1 MFEFT
6 VNKAALLSLSLLFT
20 SSAMA
25 MEISA
30 DKNRTVQEF
39 TGNVILKVNDNESV
53 TVSAD
58 SVRKSQDGMEYS
70 GKVTLSAEKFNA
82 EADKIKSATDG
93 HGTTTFTTDKL
104 TLIRK

>member
-20 SSAMA
+20 SSTMA

-30 DKNRTVQEF
+30 DKTRTVQEF
-39 TGNVILKVNDNESV
+39 TGNVMLKVNDNESV
-53 TVSAD
+53 PVSAD

-82 EADKIKSATDG
+82 EADEIKSTTDG

-104 TLIRK
+104 TLISK

>member
-30 DKNRTVQEF
+30 DKSKTVQEF

-53 TVSAD
+53 TVFAD
-58 SVRKSQDGMEYS
+58 SVRKSQDGMEYY

-104 TLIRK
+104 TLISK

>member
-25 MEISA
+25 MEISS
-30 DKNRTVQEF
+30 DKSRTVQEF
-39 TGNVILKVNDNESV
+39 TGNVILKVNDDESV

-82 EADKIKSATDG
+82 EADEIKSATDG

-104 TLIRK
+104 TLISK

>member
-20 SSAMA
+20 SSAIA

-104 TLIRK
+104 TLISK

>member
-6 VNKAALLSLSLLFT
+6 DNKAALLSLSLLFT

-30 DKNRTVQEF
+30 DKTRTVQEF

-70 GKVTLSAEKFNA
+70 GKITLSAEKFNA
-82 EADKIKSATDG
+82 EADEIKSVTDG

-104 TLIRK
+104 TLISK

>member
-30 DKNRTVQEF
+30 DKSRTVQEF
-39 TGNVILKVNDNESV
+39 TGNVMLKVNDNESV

-82 EADKIKSATDG
+82 ETDEIKSTTDG

-104 TLIRK
+104 TLISK

>member
-30 DKNRTVQEF
+30 DKSRTVQEF

-104 TLIRK
+104 TLISK

>member
-30 DKNRTVQEF
+30 DKTRTVQEF
-39 TGNVILKVNDNESV
+39 TGNVMLKVNDNESV

-70 GKVTLSAEKFNA
+70 GKVTLSAEN
-82 EADKIKSATDG
+82 SML
-93 HGTTTFTTDKL
+93 KL
-104 TLIRK
+104 MK

>member
-30 DKNRTVQEF
+30 DKTRTVQEF
-39 TGNVILKVNDNESV
+39 TGNVILKINDNESV

-70 GKVTLSAEKFNA
+70 GKVILSAEKFNA
-82 EADKIKSATDG
+82 EADKIKSTTDG

-104 TLIRK
+104 TLISK

>member
-30 DKNRTVQEF
+30 DKSRTVQEF
-39 TGNVILKVNDNESV
+39 TGNVMLKVNDNESV

-82 EADKIKSATDG
+82 EADEIKSTTDG
-93 HGTTTFTTDKL
+93 YGTTTFTTDKL
-104 TLIRK
+104 TLISK

>member
-6 VNKAALLSLSLLFT
+6 VNKAALLSVSLLFT

-30 DKNRTVQEF
+30 DKSRTVQEF

-82 EADKIKSATDG
+82 EADEIKSATDG
-93 HGTTTFTTDKL
+93 YGTTTFTTDKL
-104 TLIRK
+104 TLISK

>member
-30 DKNRTVQEF
+30 DKSRTVQEF
-39 TGNVILKVNDNESV
+39 TGNVMLKVNDNESV

-82 EADKIKSATDG
+82 EADEIKSKTDG

-104 TLIRK
+104 TLISK

>member
-20 SSAMA
+20 SSAMT

-30 DKNRTVQEF
+30 DKTRTVQEF
-39 TGNVILKVNDNESV
+39 TGNVMLKVNDNESV

-58 SVRKSQDGMEYS
+58 SVRKS
-70 GKVTLSAEKFNA
+70 
-82 EADKIKSATDG
+82 
-93 HGTTTFTTDKL
+93 
-104 TLIRK
+104 

>member
-30 DKNRTVQEF
+30 DKTRTVQEF
-39 TGNVILKVNDNESV
+39 TGNVMLKVNDNESV

-82 EADKIKSATDG
+82 EADEIKSTTDG
-93 HGTTTFTTDKL
+93 HGTTTFTADKL
-104 TLIRK
+104 TLISK

>member
-6 VNKAALLSLSLLFT
+6 VNKAAMLSLSLLFT

-25 MEISA
+25 MEISE
-30 DKNRTVQEF
+30 DKTRTVQEF

-58 SVRKSQDGMEYS
+58 SVRKIQDGMEYS

-82 EADKIKSATDG
+82 EADEIKSTTDG

-104 TLIRK
+104 TLISK

>member
-30 DKNRTVQEF
+30 DKTRTVQEF
-39 TGNVILKVNDNESV
+39 TGNVILKINDNESV

-70 GKVTLSAEKFNA
+70 GKVILSAEKFNA
-82 EADKIKSATDG
+82 EADEIKSTTDG

-104 TLIRK
+104 TLISK

>member
-30 DKNRTVQEF
+30 DKTRTLQEF
-39 TGNVILKVNDNESV
+39 TGNVMLKVNDNESV

-104 TLIRK
+104 TLISK

>member
-30 DKNRTVQEF
+30 DKTRTVQEF
-39 TGNVILKVNDNESV
+39 TGNVMLKVNHNESV

-82 EADKIKSATDG
+82 EADEIKSTTDG

-104 TLIRK
+104 TLISK

>member
-30 DKNRTVQEF
+30 DKTRTVQEF
-39 TGNVILKVNDNESV
+39 TGNVMLKVNDNESV

-58 SVRKSQDGMEYS
+58 SVRKRQDGMEYS
-70 GKVTLSAEKFNA
+70 GKVTLSSEKFNA
-82 EADKIKSATDG
+82 EADEIKSTTDG

-104 TLIRK
+104 TLISK

>member
-30 DKNRTVQEF
+30 DKSRTVQEF
-39 TGNVILKVNDNESV
+39 TGNVMLKVNDNEFV

-82 EADKIKSATDG
+82 EADEIKSTTDG
-93 HGTTTFTTDKL
+93 YGTTTFTTDKL
-104 TLIRK
+104 TLISK

>member
-30 DKNRTVQEF
+30 DKSRTVQEF
-39 TGNVILKVNDNESV
+39 TGNVMLKVNDNESV

-104 TLIRK
+104 TLISK

>member
-25 MEISA
+25 MEISS
-30 DKNRTVQEF
+30 DKTRTVQEF
-39 TGNVILKVNDNESV
+39 TGNVMLKVNDNESV

-104 TLIRK
+104 TLISK